1 MIWIGLILAL
11 LLLVFVIL
19 LLCIYHKTFFG
30 TVKMQCEDDELFEA
44 HLYSQYQEHVTK
56 HVNIVKQ
63 FPFEEVSIISR
74 DGIKLVGKYYEFVQ
88 GAPIIL
94 LFHGFRGS
102 AFRDGNGGLQY
113 AKKIGYNALLVDQRA
128 HGKSEGKTITF
139 GVKEQY
145 DCLDWI
151 NYVNQRFS
159 EETPIYLMGMSM
171 GASTILLASGHDELP
186 SNVKAVLADCGYS
199 SAKGIIR
206 EVIKLEKYPMA
217 LTYFLVT
224 VCTKICGFDLEDANV
239 IKALQNS
246 KVPTLIIHG
255 DADDFVPPYMAKE
268 NYDAIPGEKTLAM
281 IKDGGHGMSYCV
293 NPKAYEEALD
303 KLLYIK

>member
-1 MIWIGLILAL
+1 MIWIGIVLVVFI
-11 LLLVFVIL
+11 LVFVGL
-19 LLCIYHKTFFG
+19 TLHIYHKTFFG

-56 HVNIVKQ
+56 HVNLVKQ
-63 FPFEEVSIISR
+63 FPFEEVSITSR
-74 DGIKLVGKYYEFVQ
+74 DGIKLVGKYYDFVP
-88 GAPIIL
+88 GAPIVL
-94 LFHGFRGS
+94 LFHGYRGS

-139 GVKEQY
+139 GVREQY

-151 NYVNQRFS
+151 HYVNQRFS
-159 EETPIYLMGMSM
+159 PEVPLYLTGMSM

-199 SAKGIIR
+199 SAKGIIK
-206 EVIKLEKYPMA
+206 EVIKIEKYPMFP
-217 LTYFLVT
+217 TFLLVNL
-224 VCTKICGFDLEDANV
+224 CAKICGFDLENANV
-239 IKALQNS
+239 KKRLENC

-268 NYDAIPGEKTLAM
+268 NYDAIPGKKELVM
-281 IKDGGHGMSYCV
+281 IKGGGHGMSYCV
-293 NPKAYEEALD
+293 DPKSYEEALD
-303 KLLYIK
+303 RFIYIK